1 MIVPVDTEFTIKN
14 NLTDF
19 LSKLNE
25 RVKFVTILV
34 LAFKKIEGDD
44 ETKYSTFYSNSK
56 AETIINESD
65 TNYVFKSIYITII
78 SNIQKSLGKGSG
90 WITNP
95 VIIQNINV
103 SKYNKISSQ
112 N

>member
-19 LSKLNE
+19 LSELNE
-25 RVKFVTILV
+25 RVKFETILV
-34 LAFKKIEGDD
+34 LEFKKIEGDD

-78 SNIQKSLGKGSG
+78 SNIQKSLGKDSG

-95 VIIQNINV
+95 VIIQNIDI

>member
-34 LAFKKIEGDD
+34 LEFKKIEGDD

>member
-1 MIVPVDTEFTIKN
+1 MIVPVDTEFMIKN

-34 LAFKKIEGDD
+34 LEFKKIEGDD